1 MESSSKM
8 AKTSEG
14 SDASGSGSRRQGM
27 LAVNDLTYLLEPDL
41 SVAVGVTHKNH
52 FFQSTDYTST
62 QRAVCILNSGAD
74 YIDTRDSYLQFDL
87 STTKQGRGYF
97 GAQGSVLNIIKTVTI
112 STRSGDEISRI
123 VDCNRLNNM
132 INSYRFDSQW
142 MKTVGQS
149 IAVGAAHISPITYDE
164 NGNPDTYKPKP
175 TTYCIPMYLL
185 SDFFGYGRL
194 LPSMIMSG
202 LRIEIEFENPDNV
215 FIHSNTKATDLKD
228 PRYNHARL
236 AEGATGAQPLVTLA
250 SGSGSSAVAAVDAA
264 DLGDFTISGPQFVLK
279 SVQLTDATQRAL
291 NEMSATNGLE
301 IVYTD
306 FERTETQITGSGNHH
321 VEVRK
326 ACSRALQAY
335 ARIRVGDTTQ
345 LGKVYEH
352 ALGPS
357 LYGPAT
363 GATASSAAGDGS
375 NYTNKHFDSFASE
388 PLSQVRS
395 YQWQLGSLYF
405 PQQPIKGKIDEVA
418 LAGYC
423 QSLISVGKWGPNRPR
438 AHCQLHTT
446 TSEGEVRHEKLVS
459 TVERHTIQMPFEH
472 QFDRSKSVNQH
483 QLYEPVVPQ
492 AQPGTFT
499 SWGQTWVVGLERSS
513 MFELA
518 GVPINNSRVLA
529 LRFEVDLNIKRV
541 VDVYLKYVKLA
552 RVFLNNVEVEQ

>member
-1 MESSSKM
+1 M

-52 FFQSTDYTST
+52 FFQSTDYTSS

-87 STTKQGRGYF
+87 TTAAKGKGYF
-97 GAQGSVLNIIKTVTI
+97 GAQGSVLNIIKTITV

-132 INSYRFDSQW
+132 INSYRYDNQW
-142 MKTVGQS
+142 MSTVGQS
-149 IAVGAAHISPITYDE
+149 IAAGSSHISPDPLASATYVA
-164 NGNPDTYKPKP
+164 KP
-175 TTYCIPMYLL
+175 TTYCIPLYLL

-202 LRIEIEFENPDNV
+202 LRIEIEFESSDHV
-215 FIHSNTKATDLKD
+215 FIHSANVQTTTLD
-228 PRYNHARL
+228 PRYGAARL
-236 AEGATGAQPLVTLA
+236 LSDASDGVQLTTGAA
-250 SGSGSSAVAAVDAA
+250 N
-264 DLGDFTISGPQFVLK
+264 LGEYQVLRPQFVLK

-306 FERTETQITGSGNHH
+306 FERTETQFDGAGNKH

-335 ARIRVGDTTQ
+335 ARIRVSDPME
-345 LGKVYEH
+345 LGKNYEH
-352 ALGPS
+352 MLQTTG
-357 LYGPAT
+357 LYGPEV
-363 GATASSAAGDGS
+363 GAVVSDHHCTSGYTA
-375 NYTNKHFDSFASE
+375 KHFDSFASE
-388 PLSQVRS
+388 PLSQVSS

-405 PQQPIKGKIDEVA
+405 PQQPVKGEIGEVA
-418 LAGYC
+418 TAGYC
-423 QSLISVGKWGPNRPR
+423 QSLIAMGKWGVNKPR
-438 AHCQLHTT
+438 THCQLHSNTPAIT
-446 TSEGEVRHEKLVS
+446 KDLESITPAYPRKTIVLNNPNQFVRGHDLNM
-459 TVERHTIQMPFEH
+459 Q
-472 QFDRSKSVNQH
+472 
-483 QLYEPVVPQ
+483 QLYEPVMPQ

-499 SWGQTWVVGLERSS
+499 SYGQTWVVGLERSS

-529 LRFEVDLNIKRV
+529 LRFEVQNSVKRT